1 VAQAARRAPPRAM
14 SDVLRVAGELHRA
27 LQPLEDRAR
36 ALAADVSEG
45 DPDREAVEALLG
57 AVSAATE
64 AAFALGNRHDPT
76 G

>member
-1 VAQAARRAPPRAM
+1 M
-14 SDVLRVAGELHRA
+14 TDVLKEAGELHRA

-36 ALAADVSEG
+36 ALVGDLAPGDADRAAAEK
-45 DPDREAVEALLG
+45 LLT

>member
-1 VAQAARRAPPRAM
+1 M
-14 SDVLRVAGELHRA
+14 TDVLQEAGELHRA

-36 ALAADVSEG
+36 ALAGEVGAE
-45 DPDREAVEALLG
+45 DPDHGAVEKLL
-57 AVSAATE
+57 ATLSAATE